1 MATWV
6 IHLRVADALRN
17 RWQPLQTLP
26 ELPFVVGNLVPDGGV
41 EVSPHVYVPDS
52 ATTHWT
58 PTGKKRDIDVE
69 AFCRAYLQN
78 PALTPE
84 QTAFYRGYEAHLR
97 TDVEWIWQ
105 ILKPLKQKLG
115 IAHFTGTPYDG
126 RLRQNLTYLEQAF
139 CRQAKSFQ
147 AWELAQQT
155 KAFPNDVLPYYAEDT
170 LTLKLQELRE
180 RYAEPVA
187 PPEQYLVTAGQL
199 DAFVRQTVE
208 QIISVWWKK
217 ENQLS

>member
-26 ELPFVVGNLVPDGGV
+26 ELPFVVGNLAPDGGV

-58 PTGKKRDIDVE
+58 PTEKKRDIDAE

-84 QTAFYRGYEAHLR
+84 KTAFYRGYEAHLR
-97 TDVEWIWQ
+97 TDVEWIRQ

-126 RLRQNLTYLEQAF
+126 LLRQNLTYLEQAF
-139 CRQAKSFQ
+139 CRQNRFQ
-147 AWELAQQT
+147 RGNWHS
-155 KAFPNDVLPYYAEDT
+155 
-170 LTLKLQELRE
+170 
-180 RYAEPVA
+180 
-187 PPEQYLVTAGQL
+187 
-199 DAFVRQTVE
+199 RQKHFQMMFCRIMRKTR
-208 QIISVWWKK
+208 
-217 ENQLS
+217 

>member
-26 ELPFVVGNLVPDGGV
+26 ELPFVVGNLAPDGGV

-58 PTGKKRDIDVE
+58 PTGKKRDID
-69 AFCRAYLQN
+69 AA
-78 PALTPE
+78 
-84 QTAFYRGYEAHLR
+84 AFYRGYEAHLR
-97 TDVEWIWQ
+97 TDVEWIRQ

-126 RLRQNLTYLEQAF
+126 LLRQNLTYLEQAF
-139 CRQAKSFQ
+139 CRQAKSFP

-187 PPEQYLVTAGQL
+187 PPEPYLVTAEQL

-208 QIISVWWKK
+208 QIVSVWQKK
-217 ENQLS
+217 ENQFS